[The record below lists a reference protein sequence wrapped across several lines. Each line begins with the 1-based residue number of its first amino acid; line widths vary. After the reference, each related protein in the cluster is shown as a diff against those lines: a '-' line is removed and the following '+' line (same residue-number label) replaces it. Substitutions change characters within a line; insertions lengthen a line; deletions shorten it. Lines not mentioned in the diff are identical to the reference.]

1 MQILIADYYALLRDG
16 VGILVK
22 ELADDVVIRHCDSY
36 QGVIDELEH
45 EAIDMAL
52 LDFNLPN
59 LDGADSI
66 YSLHMRA
73 PNVPLVIMATS
84 ERWNDACA
92 AIDAGARGYIPK
104 SASSAIMIAALRLVL
119 SGGIYLPPLV
129 NQGGGGGPRRAVG
142 RSGPNGAVD
151 PSSERKL
158 TPRQQEVLQCLARG
172 QSNKEIAYQLGLS
185 QGTVKIHIAAIFRA
199 FKVRN
204 RTQAVIAAGLHG

>member
-1 MQILIADYYALLRDG
+1 
-16 VGILVK
+16 
-22 ELADDVVIRHCDSY
+22 
-36 QGVIDELEH
+36 
-45 EAIDMAL
+45 
-52 LDFNLPN
+52 
-59 LDGADSI
+59 
-66 YSLHMRA
+66 
-73 PNVPLVIMATS
+73 
-84 ERWNDACA
+84 
-92 AIDAGARGYIPK
+92 
-104 SASSAIMIAALRLVL
+104 MIAALRLVL

>member
-36 QGVIDELEH
+36 QGVIDELER